1 MLHSSLPPKSLPSF
15 HVSLGEPGLCCWE
28 VLVGFHPLTHK
39 QGTNSCQGFMAA
51 SHQFCFLLLE
61 LLQQVSSSPEGKI
74 LCFQEKK
81 NECPLHT
88 LASAT
93 QSLSLFLSPAQ
104 FREGHFNTYARG
116 FPASGAKQP
125 HILDPP
131 PEKALATYTKD
142 LSGKQKRRGCCN
154 AGSWHAQP
162 FTYLPIAE
170 QMRAY
175 ERSMFAAVCLN
186 PLNGNSNLSAW
197 SRLCALTPQD
207 YSTKLPTSISCVYG
221 QINRN

>member
-1 MLHSSLPPKSLPSF
+1 MTAP
-15 HVSLGEPGLCCWE
+15 
-28 VLVGFHPLTHK
+28 
-39 QGTNSCQGFMAA
+39 
-51 SHQFCFLLLE
+51 HQFCRLLLE
-61 LLQQVSSSPEGKI
+61 LLQQVSSSPEGEI
-74 LCFQEKK
+74 LCFQEKKKK

-116 FPASGAKQP
+116 FPARGAKQQL
-125 HILDPP
+125 ILDTP
-131 PEKALATYTKD
+131 PEKALATYTKN
-142 LSGKQKRRGCCN
+142 LSGKQNRRGCCG

-175 ERSMFAAVCLN
+175 ERSTHAAVCLT
-186 PLNGNSNLSAW
+186 PLKRKLKSLHMEQTLRTDP
-197 SRLCALTPQD
+197 SRLQHQAPHIHQLNLWVD
-207 YSTKLPTSISCVYG
+207 
-221 QINRN
+221 